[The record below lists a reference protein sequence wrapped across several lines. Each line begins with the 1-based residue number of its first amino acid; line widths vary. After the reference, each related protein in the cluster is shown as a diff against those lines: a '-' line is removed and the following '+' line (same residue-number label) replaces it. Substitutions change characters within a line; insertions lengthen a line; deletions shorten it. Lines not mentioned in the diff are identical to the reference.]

1 MHESRLLQIRG
12 AGDEAVVLH
21 CESVQQSRCGKIGSL
36 EEEKVPLIKL
46 FFVFMNTTAA
56 IFMNSSGETFP

>member
-1 MHESRLLQIRG
+1 MKLWSFTANPL
-12 AGDEAVVLH
+12 
-21 CESVQQSRCGKIGSL
+21 QQSRCGKIGSL

-46 FFVFMNTTAA
+46 VFVFMNTTAA